1 MRNKLLSEWR
11 PSVSATLLLCGLL
24 LSGCLHPR
32 LDRGKE
38 LIEHPQFG
46 EAVRVAPQFVEK
58 ALEIIVEL
66 EAEIERK

>member
-1 MRNKLLSEWR
+1 MRNKLLSGWR
-11 PSVSATLLLCGLL
+11 TSAGATLLLCGLL

-32 LDRGKE
+32 LDRGTE

-58 ALEIIVEL
+58 ALSIIVEL